1 MKGYNVSI
9 VNWMN
14 WRCTVDVGDNSERY
28 YIIHLK
34 FTKKIDGASRD
45 GSIVNNWPASGR
57 SPRGGNGNSL

>member
-1 MKGYNVSI
+1 
-9 VNWMN
+9 MN

-45 GSIVNNWPASGR
+45 GSIVNNCPASGR